1 MIRPT
6 TIRHKLTLLISSAVG
21 LGLLLTFLLFTI
33 RDIEQRREAKLTEL
47 YSMAEVIAFNAW
59 RSSSSAMLSGRSG
72 CSVPCTPT
80 PIFWR
85 HV

>member
-47 YSMAEVIAFNAW
+47 YSMAEVIAFNA
-59 RSSSSAMLSGRSG
+59 SAVWIGTAAVIQEVSLYAAR
-72 CSVPCTPT
+72 
-80 PIFWR
+80 
-85 HV
+85 